1 MSLSILL
8 RCFDIEQTREFY
20 ESVLCCV
27 VASTAEN
34 TITVTKGGAHLIFT
48 SQDLWSATPGF
59 SGTIYITV
67 ADVDQYFSTI
77 ASKAS
82 VAWPL
87 QTMPYGGREFAI
99 TDCNGYLLAFQQEG
113 SRVVRAAPCRMA

>member
-8 RCFDIEQTREFY
+8 RCFDIEQTRNFY
-20 ESVLCCV
+20 ESVLCFG

-34 TITVTKGGAHLIFT
+34 TITVTKSGARLVFT
-48 SQDLWSATPGF
+48 SQELWNKPPGF

-67 ADVDQYFSTI
+67 ADVDEYFSVV
-77 ASKAS
+77 ASRAS

-87 QTMPYGGREFAI
+87 QAMPYGSREFAV
-99 TDCNGYLLAFQQEG
+99 TDCNGYLIAFQQDAG
-113 SRVVRAAPCRMA
+113 RH